1 MKCKLTK
8 QTKMKLLNFKHE
20 KHYLSA
26 EDAQNILRFGYRNV
40 TIQDA
45 LAKEISDLETMI
57 KSKSGLGCRIMSVS
71 YSDTKTDLVERL
83 ADHFKE
89 RGFVVDIYENPNI
102 KGFILLIIGW

>member
-1 MKCKLTK
+1 
-8 QTKMKLLNFKHE
+8 MKLLGFKHE

-26 EDAQNILRFGYRNV
+26 EDAQNILRFGYRDV

-57 KSKSGLGCRIMSVS
+57 KSKSGSGCRIMSIA